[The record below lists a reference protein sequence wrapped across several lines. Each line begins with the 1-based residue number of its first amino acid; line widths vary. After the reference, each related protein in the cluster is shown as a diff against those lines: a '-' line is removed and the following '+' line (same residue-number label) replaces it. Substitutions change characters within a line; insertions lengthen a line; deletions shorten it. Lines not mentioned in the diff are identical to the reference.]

1 MENKTESSMIITN
14 KLVPE
19 IEVLFNMIK
28 KQQSQITLMQNQLEE
43 QSKLIVSLQRM
54 QGRLTPKEVD
64 IPFGRPKVDIKA
76 EVDML
81 LSDDW
86 LSDSGIKT
94 TSDSDYSIDDL
105 LELIPNRPKVHI
117 EDCKEE
123 TVLQE
128 EKTGFVQ
135 KNVLPRKTNHHP
147 ILTTGP
153 IRIIQY
159 SEKAFVVIG
168 DTKKYNTKLKSMG
181 GKWNPSL
188 TYKETGEKFMGW
200 VFSNTKKDK
209 IRTWIETGCL

>member
-43 QSKLIVSLQRM
+43 QSKLIASLQSM
-54 QGRLTPKEVD
+54 Q
-64 IPFGRPKVDIKA
+64 GRPKVDIKA

-105 LELIPNRPKVHI
+105 LELIPKPKVDI

-147 ILTTGP
+147 MLTTGP

-200 VFSNTKKDK
+200 IFPNTKKDK
-209 IRTWIETGCL
+209 ISTWIETGCL